1 MILRR
6 LPGPFLGWLG
16 TLMFLFLMQFLMK
29 YLPDIVGKG
38 LPLKVILELIAY
50 NLAYMVVLAVPM
62 SALLSALMTF
72 GQLADS
78 NSYLVIKS
86 AGISLVELIWPVA
99 LAGSLLAGGMMYF
112 NNIVLPEANF
122 RAKNLWHDIRS
133 KKPGFELQPG
143 IFYDGLGQYSILV
156 KERPP
161 GTNRL
166 RDITIYDYTEGSRR
180 QAVIKAK
187 RGRIEPQPN
196 STAIDLL
203 LQDGEMHR
211 ILPSSLQEGR
221 QERYERLIFDRYRM
235 RLDLSDFAFER
246 SSPRESYRSD
256 RTTPTVDMIRL
267 VDSLDARLAAQ
278 QQRIHQLIPSANDAD
293 TAMGLER
300 SVLPS
305 PPAPTP
311 EDTARTSSSSRI
323 MLTSL
328 SQDQQREVYTTA
340 LRRARN
346 TRSRINDLGRTVSWE
361 TQRADRYRV
370 EIHKKISIALA
381 CLIFMIVGAPL
392 GLSIRRGG
400 LGTIGA
406 LAMGIFLFYW
416 ITLVQG
422 EKLAD
427 RELLT
432 PWVGMW
438 AANLVLSLVGVW
450 LFLYVWLDLR
460 ATPPLRRRLWHWMK
474 SQACPGLRSG
484 ITNLKS
490 KMRS

>member
-38 LPLKVILELIAY
+38 LPLGVILELIAY

-112 NNIVLPEANF
+112 NNVVLPEANF

-161 GTNRL
+161 GSNTL
-166 RDITIYDYTEGSRR
+166 RDVTIYDYTEGSRR
-180 QAVIKAK
+180 QVVIKAK
-187 RGRIEPQPN
+187 RGRIDPQPN
-196 STAIDLL
+196 SAAIDLI

-211 ILPSSLQEGR
+211 ILPASLQDDR
-221 QERYERLIFDRYRM
+221 QERYERLTFDRYRM

-246 SSPRESYRSD
+246 SNPRESYRSD
-256 RTTPTVDMIRL
+256 RTTPTVDMIRF
-267 VDSLDARLAAQ
+267 VDSLDARIAAQ
-278 QQRIHQLIPSANDAD
+278 KERMHRLIPSVNDRD
-293 TAMGLER
+293 TAATLEENTLL
-300 SVLPS
+300 SA
-305 PPAPTP
+305 PASSP
-311 EDTARTSSSSRI
+311 EDTTQPSSSDRI
-323 MLTSL
+323 VLTAL
-328 SQDQQREVYTTA
+328 HQDQRREVYATA
-340 LRRARN
+340 LRRARS
-346 TRSRINDLGRTVSWE
+346 TRSKIDDLGRTVSWE
-361 TQRADRYRV
+361 AQRADRYRV
-370 EIHKKISIALA
+370 EVHKKISIALA

-427 RELLT
+427 REMLA
-432 PWVGMW
+432 PWIGMW
-438 AANLVLSLVGVW
+438 TANLLLSLVGVW

-460 ATPPLRRRLWHWMK
+460 ATPPLRRRLWHW
-474 SQACPGLRSG
+474 
-484 ITNLKS
+484 LKS
-490 KMRS
+490 KIPNPKSKM